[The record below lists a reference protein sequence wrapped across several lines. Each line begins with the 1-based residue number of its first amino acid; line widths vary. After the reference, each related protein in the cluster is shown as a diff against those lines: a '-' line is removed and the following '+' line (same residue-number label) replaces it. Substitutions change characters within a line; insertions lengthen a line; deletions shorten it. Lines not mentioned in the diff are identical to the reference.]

1 MRKTI
6 AGLTAGVILAGGA
19 IVPIAA
25 KADDAP
31 KPGLPLITEL
41 NNAIAQE
48 QRGPDVDV
56 FSEASCAADKGW
68 IAVFI
73 SFIIALHEKRVAG
86 TIAQELDQQIS
97 TWVIQIQNYIIDT
110 ADVQGAC
117 RAMVAARKAHG
128 L

>member
-6 AGLTAGVILAGGA
+6 VELAASVILAGA
-19 IVPIAA
+19 VLAPSMAA
-25 KADDAP
+25 ADDAP

-41 NNAIAQE
+41 NNAIANDE
-48 QRGPDVDV
+48 RGPNVDV

-73 SFIIALHEKRVAG
+73 AFVIALHEKNEAG
-86 TIAQELDQQIS
+86 AIAKETHQQIA
-97 TWVIQIQNYIIDT
+97 TWVIQMQNYIIDT

-128 L
+128 F